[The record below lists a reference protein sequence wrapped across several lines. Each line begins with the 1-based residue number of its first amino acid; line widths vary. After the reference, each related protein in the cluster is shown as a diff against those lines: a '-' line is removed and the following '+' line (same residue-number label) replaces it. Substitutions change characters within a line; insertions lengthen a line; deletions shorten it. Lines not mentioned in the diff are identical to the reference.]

1 MNKEMKIEQENLF
14 SLIESWEAANVKIA
28 LEIIKKNA
36 SLKAAVEE
44 RYMPLLHFVGAK
56 SLASLKSL
64 PKKLSTPKFLATQ
77 WFPDV
82 HSKAVLKTIPIDEIT
97 LGNKSL
103 TVFPEWLCYLSKLRI
118 LDVRNSDSW
127 RAKNKNKI
135 DAIPEAIE
143 HLENLEELYI
153 SRVELKLVPETLIT
167 LSQLRVLDLH
177 YNKIEKLPNLSPL
190 KNLEILHLFINQLS
204 EIEGIE
210 NLHQLGFLN
219 VGANEL
225 TTITNKIGTL
235 EKLQVLNLCT
245 NKIKALPDSLCD
257 LKNLEKLDIYSLPL
271 DGQLPKDFSKLSYLP
286 WLRLDNIGLSSLPA
300 CLKYF
305 TNLQSFRC
313 KYEGKYCELTNKP
326 AEIQAFLTEN
336 LER

>member
-1 MNKEMKIEQENLF
+1 MNTEQENLF
-14 SLIESWEAANVKIA
+14 GLIESWEESNIKIA
-28 LEIIKKNA
+28 LQIIKKNA
-36 SLKAAVEE
+36 DLKAATEE
-44 RYMPLLHFVGAK
+44 RYMPLLTFVGAK

-64 PKKLSTPKFLATQ
+64 PKKLNATKFLTKQ
-77 WFPDV
+77 WLPDE

-97 LGNKSL
+97 LGNKSMA
-103 TVFPEWLCYLSKLRI
+103 VFPEWLCYLSKLSI
-118 LDVRNSDSW
+118 LDLRNSDSW

-135 DAIPEAIE
+135 EVIPDAIK

-153 SRVELKLVPETLIT
+153 SRVELKVVPETLMT

-204 EIEGIE
+204 EIKGIE
-210 NLHQLGFLN
+210 DLHQLGFLN

-245 NKIKALPDSLCD
+245 NKIKVLPDSLCD
-257 LKNLEKLDIYSLPL
+257 LKNLEKLDIYTLPL
-271 DGQLPKDFSKLSYLP
+271 EGQLPKDFSKLSYLP
-286 WLRLDNIGLSSLPA
+286 WLRLDNIGLSSLPS
-300 CLKYF
+300 CLKDF

-313 KYEGKYCELTNKP
+313 RYEGKSCELTNKP
-326 AEIQAFLTEN
+326 AEIQAFLAEN